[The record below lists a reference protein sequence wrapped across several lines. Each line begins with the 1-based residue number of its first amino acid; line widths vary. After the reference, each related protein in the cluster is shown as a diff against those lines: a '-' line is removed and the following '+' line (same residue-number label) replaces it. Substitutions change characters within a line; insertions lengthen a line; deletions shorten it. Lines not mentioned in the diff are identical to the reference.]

1 MKKFKNLYQKIT
13 DLDNIKLAHHNA
25 RKNKTHRDDVKK
37 VDADIEGFCKQMQDI
52 LVNHTYYKYYR
63 RKMASYIGW
72 FKHAN
77 CYSLL
82 TKTIKHKELLDY
94 LDIRKGNRTYA

>member
-37 VDADIEGFCKQMQDI
+37 QMKIQKDF
-52 LVNHTYYKYYR
+52 VSRYK
-63 RKMASYIGW
+63 I
-72 FKHAN
+72 
-77 CYSLL
+77 C
-82 TKTIKHKELLDY
+82 
-94 LDIRKGNRTYA
+94 

>member
-37 VDADIEGFCKQMQDI
+37 VDADIERFCKQIQDM
-52 LVNHTYYKYYR
+52 LVNHTYKLLSILLL
-63 RKMASYIGW
+63 SYMNL
-72 FKHAN
+72 K
-77 CYSLL
+77 
-82 TKTIKHKELLDY
+82 KE
-94 LDIRKGNRTYA
+94 

>member
-1 MKKFKNLYQKIT
+1 
-13 DLDNIKLAHHNA
+13 
-25 RKNKTHRDDVKK
+25 
-37 VDADIEGFCKQMQDI
+37 
-52 LVNHTYYKYYR
+52 
-63 RKMASYIGW
+63 MASYIAW